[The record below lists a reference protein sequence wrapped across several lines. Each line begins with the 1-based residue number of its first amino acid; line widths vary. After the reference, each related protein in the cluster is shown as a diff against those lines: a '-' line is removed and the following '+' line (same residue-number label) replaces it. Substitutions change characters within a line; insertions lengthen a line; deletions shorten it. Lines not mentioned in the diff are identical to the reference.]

1 MGDTTF
7 KDLFNEME
15 SGSFTSSI
23 PAGTYDVIV
32 TDARPRAESNLI
44 FLTLQVLEG
53 PAAQKQTEVN
63 LYIPKEG
70 DRPFAFTAFKK
81 KMFGFSAYPDVK
93 SAFEASVNA
102 PTREALLDLFANA
115 ITGKTVKA
123 DIGLRGADAGQYANT
138 NELNATNRPAGGPA
152 AAAAP
157 VEVAA
162 ADNGAAPVTQTAAAP
177 F

>member
-1 MGDTTF
+1 MTDTTF

-15 SGSFTSSI
+15 SGTFSSSI

-44 FLTLQVLEG
+44 FLTLQVLDG

-93 SAFEASVNA
+93 AAFEASVNA
-102 PTREALLDLFANA
+102 PTREALLDLFAGA
-115 ITGKTVKA
+115 ITGKQVKA
-123 DIGLRGADAGQYANT
+123 DITLRGKDAGQYANT
-138 NELNATNRPAGGPA
+138 NELSATNRPEGGPA
-152 AAAAP
+152 SAGLDAPAVAVDNGQAP
-157 VEVAA
+157 V
-162 ADNGAAPVTQTAAAP
+162 QTATAP